1 MDDSYGNVERWWRG
15 EMGSKLS
22 QRSCEIAARRKK
34 DNWKVLS
41 KVLERWMIPTGMW
54 KGGIIQDGH
63 CREEEK
69 GGGESGDGGGEKMP
83 PCILRLGHPQY
94 TGEVC
99 ILDRIAS

>member
-1 MDDSYGNVERWWRG
+1 MDDSYSECG
-15 EMGSKLS
+15 
-22 QRSCEIAARRKK
+22 
-34 DNWKVLS
+34 KV
-41 KVLERWMIPTGMW
+41 V
-54 KGGIIQDGH
+54 IQDGH

-69 GGGESGDGGGEKMP
+69 GGGESGDGGGESGDGGGEKMP